1 MDWLLLLL
9 GFLIAVFAAITG
21 VGGGVLFV
29 PLLTLGYGFL
39 PAQAVGTSLMV
50 MVFGGFGATIG
61 YAIQKRVYFRAGLL
75 LALATAPGAVLGAY
89 LTAVLS
95 STVLGVVF
103 GIFLIFLAARMIL
116 ANRAQRRDP
125 ANASLVTC
133 EADCFRNKKRLLL
146 GFTLAFFAGTVS
158 GLLGIGGGVML
169 VPILLL
175 VMVLPMH
182 IAVGTS
188 MFLVALTSLSGV
200 LQHFTLGNV
209 NLSFGVL
216 LSLGAFAGALAGAW
230 VSKRISAKKV
240 QLVFAFA
247 LIAVGIEMLLKYL
260 GFF

>member
-1 MDWLLLLL
+1 LDWLLLLL

-29 PLLTLGYGFL
+29 PLLTLAYGFL

-61 YAIQKRVYFRAGLL
+61 YALQKRVYFRAGLL
-75 LALATAPGAVLGAY
+75 LALATAPGAILGAY
-89 LTAVLS
+89 LTAVLP
-95 STVLGVVF
+95 STVLGVAF
-103 GIFLIFLAARMIL
+103 GVFLILLAARMIH
-116 ANRAQRRDP
+116 ANRAKARDTAKVP
-125 ANASLVTC
+125 LVTC

-146 GFTLAFFAGTVS
+146 GFTFAFFAGILS

-175 VMVLPMH
+175 VLVLPMH

-200 LQHFTLGNV
+200 FQHFTLGNV
-209 NLSFGVL
+209 NLTFGTL
-216 LSLGAFAGALAGAW
+216 LAVGAFVGALVGAW
-230 VSKRISAKKV
+230 VSKRISAGNV

-247 LIAVGIEMLLKYL
+247 LIAVGFEMVLKYL